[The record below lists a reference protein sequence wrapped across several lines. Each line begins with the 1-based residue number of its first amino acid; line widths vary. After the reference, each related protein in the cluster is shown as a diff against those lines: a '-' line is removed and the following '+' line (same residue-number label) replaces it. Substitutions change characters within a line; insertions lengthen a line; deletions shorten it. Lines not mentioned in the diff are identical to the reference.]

1 MPKGIIYVQA
11 SFNNTIITVIDVRDR
26 VVSWA
31 SLGTSIFKGTRR
43 GTPLLELLW
52 ILSLR

>member
-11 SFNNTIITVIDVRDR
+11 SFNNTIVTVIDVRGL
-26 VVSWA
+26 VVPWA
-31 SLGTSIFKGTRR
+31 YTGTSRFKGTRR